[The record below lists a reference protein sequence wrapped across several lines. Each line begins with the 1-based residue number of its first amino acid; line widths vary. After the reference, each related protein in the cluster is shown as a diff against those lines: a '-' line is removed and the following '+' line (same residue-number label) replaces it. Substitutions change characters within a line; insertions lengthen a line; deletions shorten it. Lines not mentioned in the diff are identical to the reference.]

1 MPACAA
7 VIRRCSPLYVIF
19 KSKVSSFLRNFSARF
34 SHSGDSGYLRFF
46 GYGGGDTSKV
56 NQDMEQAAD
65 GGAKGF
71 VLDNLPEVPKG
82 AHQMKTARAFIWG
95 SRKHTVTTMDDEET
109 SFANWRS

>member
-7 VIRRCSPLYVIF
+7 VARRCSPLYATF

-46 GYGGGDTSKV
+46 GYNGGETSER
-56 NQDMEQAAD
+56 NQNMEQDAD
-65 GGAKGF
+65 GGKGL
-71 VLDNLPEVPKG
+71 VLKDLPEAPRGV
-82 AHQMKTARAFIWG
+82 HQMKTARAFIWG
-95 SRKHTVTTMDDEET
+95 SKKHTVTTMDDEET